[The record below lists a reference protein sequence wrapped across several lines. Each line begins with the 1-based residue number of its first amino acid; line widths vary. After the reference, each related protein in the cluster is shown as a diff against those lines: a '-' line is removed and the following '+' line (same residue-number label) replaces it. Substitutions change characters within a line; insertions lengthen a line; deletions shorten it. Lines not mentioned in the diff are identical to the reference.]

1 MKVNENEEIN
11 QTYLDERADPS
22 FGTVFRSVHIAINK
36 KGSNQ
41 VPKNTALIN

>member
-11 QTYLDERADPS
+11 QACLDERADPQ
-22 FGTVFRSVHIAINK
+22 FWKVFRSVHIAINK

-41 VPKNTALIN
+41 VSKNTALIN